1 MVDRTAS
8 EAVILPF
15 PTREAAVARL
25 RLQRS
30 LEGLARALEDQRQA
44 MREWR
49 GALDQLSVA
58 ASDLHGSLRR
68 QERTL
73 IGLSQ
78 RVASLGEQASLTVRW
93 SDTLAAI

>member
-1 MVDRTAS
+1 MEDRAAS
-8 EAVILPF
+8 EAVILAF
-15 PTREAAVARL
+15 PPREAAMARL

-30 LEGLARALEDQRQA
+30 LDGLARALEEQRQA

-49 GALDQLSVA
+49 GALDKLSAA

-73 IGLSQ
+73 TGLAQ

-93 SDTLAAI
+93 SDTLTAL